1 MMDHVSWPENAGP
14 ENDGQ
19 ILLQNTAP
27 ENDGPRKSEG
37 LKMQD
42 QNKAEHIAWLENARP
57 ENAELENAAVLRK
70 RIEWPRKR
78 ISKYYKNTRK
88 HRQTEMAT
96 IIAWHFLIDAL
107 RFRNTAENAGPEN
120 DGPAGQVSFR
130 SLESSMYK
138 RRRLALPALPSCPED
153 GAPFYLGLSDP
164 KDSGSARYSPAGN
177 SCSCLKMPSTYTS
190 TPPSK

>member
-1 MMDHVSWPENAGP
+1 MMDHVSGPENAGP

-27 ENDGPRKSEG
+27 ENDGPRKSQG

-70 RIEWPRKR
+70 RIKWPRKR

-96 IIAWHFLIDAL
+96 IIASNRDYSRQFASVDEPTATIVAKTATATHCR
-107 RFRNTAENAGPEN
+107 RFGRVASV
-120 DGPAGQVSFR
+120 DVV
-130 SLESSMYK
+130 
-138 RRRLALPALPSCPED
+138 
-153 GAPFYLGLSDP
+153 
-164 KDSGSARYSPAGN
+164 
-177 SCSCLKMPSTYTS
+177 
-190 TPPSK
+190 